1 MPILY
6 EMNVCFTVQYV
17 VLRAVKT
24 GGKAITIQVN
34 AYFASL
40 SVRVFFFYCSIWF
53 PVFTFIKSGCQ
64 RTTFILF
71 IYILLGI
78 SKMAILLNGY
88 PPEAIQSTRCV
99 WYMNEEDI
107 LINYR
112 VRNQQYWYACLCQPC
127 SPFNDEDIYF

>member
-1 MPILY
+1 MFYCSICCVTSSENGRQSNHDTSQCLFRISQ
-6 EMNVCFTVQYV
+6 CSC
-17 VLRAVKT
+17 
-24 GGKAITIQVN
+24 I
-34 AYFASL
+34 
-40 SVRVFFFYCSIWF
+40 FFFYCTIWF